1 MITIENISKS
11 FGKLKVLNNISVS
24 CTSGETISLIGP
36 NSSGKTTLIKCLLGM
51 VIPDTGKIY
60 FDGEDISGTWQYRN
74 RIGYMPQI
82 GRYPENMTIGEVFD
96 MILDLRKK
104 KESETDRELIHSF
117 GLDLILDKRMR
128 TLSGGTRQKVS
139 ASLAFLFHPQV
150 LILDE
155 PTAGLDPLASEMFKE
170 KIRKEKEKGRLI
182 FITSHI
188 LSDLDDL
195 VTRVIYLQEGS
206 VLFHKS
212 INQLRTDTGED
223 KLSRAIA
230 AVMKDSKQVVSQP
243 VYS

>member
-1 MITIENISKS
+1 MIATENISKS

-24 CTSGETISLIGP
+24 CDKGETISLIGP

-51 VIPDTGKIY
+51 VLPDSGKIY
-60 FDGEDISGTWQYRN
+60 FDGKDISGSWQYRD

-117 GLDLILDKRMR
+117 GLDLILNKRMR

-155 PTAGLDPLASEMFKE
+155 PTAGLDPVASEMLKE

-195 VTRVIYLQEGS
+195 VTRVIYLQEGK

-212 INQLRTDTGED
+212 IKQLRTDTGEE

-230 AVMKDSKQVVSQP
+230 AVMQESESKMSRVN
-243 VYS
+243 

>member
-1 MITIENISKS
+1 MITAENISKS
-11 FGKLKVLNNISVS
+11 FGKLKVLNSISVS
-24 CTSGETISLIGP
+24 CDKGETISLIGP

-51 VIPDTGKIY
+51 VIPDSGKIL
-60 FDGEDISGTWQYRN
+60 FDNENISRSWQYRD

-96 MILDLRKK
+96 MLLDLRKK
-104 KESETDRELIHSF
+104 KENETDRELVHSF
-117 GLDLILDKRMR
+117 GLDAILNKRMR

-139 ASLAFLFHPQV
+139 ASIAFLFHPQV

-155 PTAGLDPLASEMFKE
+155 PTAGLDPVASEALKE

-182 FITSHI
+182 LITSHI

-195 VTRVIYLQEGS
+195 VTRVIYIQEGN

-212 INQLRTDTGED
+212 ISQLRSDTGEE

-230 AVMKDSKQVVSQP
+230 AVMKNNQPLNSVS
-243 VYS
+243 

>member
-1 MITIENISKS
+1 MISIENISKS
-11 FGKLKVLNNISVS
+11 FGKLKVLDSISVS
-24 CTSGETISLIGP
+24 CDKGETISLIGP

-51 VIPDTGKIY
+51 VIPDSGKIY
-60 FDGEDISGTWQYRN
+60 FDNADISGSWQYRDQ
-74 RIGYMPQI
+74 IGYMPQI

-104 KESETDRELIHSF
+104 KESETDQELIRAF
-117 GLDLILDKRMR
+117 GLDLILNKRMR

-155 PTAGLDPLASEMFKE
+155 PTAGLDPVASEMLKE
-170 KIRKEKEKGRLI
+170 KIRKEKDKGRLI

-195 VTRVIYLQEGS
+195 VTRVIYLQDGK

-212 INQLRTDTGED
+212 IGQLRTDTGEI

-230 AVMKDSKQVVSQP
+230 AVMKDSVP
-243 VYS
+243 VLSHSN

>member
-1 MITIENISKS
+1 MITAENISKS
-11 FGKLKVLNNISVS
+11 FGKLKVLNSISVS
-24 CTSGETISLIGP
+24 CDKGETISLIGP

-51 VIPDTGKIY
+51 VIPDSGKIL
-60 FDGEDISGTWQYRN
+60 FDNINISGSWQYRD

-82 GRYPENMTIGEVFD
+82 GRYPENMTIGEVLD
-96 MILDLRKK
+96 MLLDLRKK
-104 KESETDRELIHSF
+104 KESETDRELVYSF
-117 GLDLILDKRMR
+117 GLDAILNKRMR

-155 PTAGLDPLASEMFKE
+155 PTAGLDPVASEALKE

-182 FITSHI
+182 LITSHI

-195 VTRVIYLQEGS
+195 VTRVIYLQEGN
-206 VLFHKS
+206 VLFHKPIS
-212 INQLRTDTGED
+212 QLRSDTGEE

-230 AVMKDSKQVVSQP
+230 YVIKNNDKKLTQ
-243 VYS
+243 